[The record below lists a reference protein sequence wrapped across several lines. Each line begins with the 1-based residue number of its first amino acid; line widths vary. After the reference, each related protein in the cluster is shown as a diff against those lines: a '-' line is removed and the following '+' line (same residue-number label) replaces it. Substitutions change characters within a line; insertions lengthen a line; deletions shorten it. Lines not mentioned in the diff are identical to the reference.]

1 MQAAICLQLE
11 GRSVYLEPFAPGVE
25 TQPNHLPWVNP
36 NCTGTDSA
44 PQRLQYIDGIVVWGD
59 TAENAFE
66 KGEQITQTLLQAGF
80 AIKRSK
86 VKRPAQ
92 ESRFLGRKWQDGRPH
107 IPADVMDKNHCRVS
121 AH

>member
-1 MQAAICLQLE
+1 MIVGFLLKR
-11 GRSVYLEPFAPGVE
+11 RSVYLEPFAPGVE

-44 PQRLQYIDGIVVWGD
+44 PQRLQYIDGIVVLGD

-66 KGEQITQTLLQAGF
+66 KGEQIIQILLQAGF

-86 VKRPAQ
+86 VKGPAQ
-92 ESRFLGRKWQDGRPH
+92 EIQFLGIK
-107 IPADVMDKNHCRVS
+107 
-121 AH
+121 